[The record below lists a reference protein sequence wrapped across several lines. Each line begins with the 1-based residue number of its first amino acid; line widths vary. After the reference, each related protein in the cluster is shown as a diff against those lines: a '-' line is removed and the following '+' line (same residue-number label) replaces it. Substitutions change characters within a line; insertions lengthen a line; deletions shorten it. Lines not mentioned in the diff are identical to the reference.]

1 MTVRHPDFLKQPFTL
16 CCSVP
21 RGLSQPPSRGSCPL
35 GPGTHWPPELACHRP
50 DGERRVSGV
59 PPVFRGADVHAPQ
72 LPAVPMGRV
81 LIPLHLKGVLFDV
94 VDGREDHSLPV
105 LLDAGENRLGPETEK

>member
-1 MTVRHPDFLKQPFTL
+1 
-16 CCSVP
+16 
-21 RGLSQPPSRGSCPL
+21 
-35 GPGTHWPPELACHRP
+35 
-50 DGERRVSGV
+50 
-59 PPVFRGADVHAPQ
+59 
-72 LPAVPMGRV
+72 MGRV